1 MSESSSD
8 DGREATMRAAS
19 AVISQLEGD
28 GETRGNNN
36 LIVTATPPQEQLVVS
51 IEHSRRQLRL
61 REPNGNDAKL
71 ASEDTSMTFK
81 AAGIE
86 SNNNDIGIEEH
97 PVIPTQDPT
106 NSPVIPAP
114 MTTTPTLQTEPIE
127 SEPSPVTKEQLHVID
142 PVVELKE
149 DSKLGNEE
157 GERVSSGNH
166 DDTIGHPIIEPQ
178 QQLVQSPPTQ
188 QKQLPTQ
195 LLVDSASHAL
205 ESLHGGVSTP
215 DKRNQLQVPPET
227 IVSPMHQEA
236 ESEVN
241 SIAVEPPSPRDIS
254 FAIED
259 GNTSVSE
266 SVELM
271 DVATPSEV
279 EGVTMDTVTMTT
291 GDNKPG
297 GDDLITECQNDDVV
311 GEATNEVTTATNVNK
326 GVVDSQRPQ
335 EVREEEGVSSKTS
348 SVGSGGGVDVLVS
361 TVDED
366 ISVFPGDVP
375 AGGNIASDKALQRP
389 DSILTSCENKRSFS
403 ASESAVPQGVGG
415 GLGSDTCPGEGEGSE
430 TGSKGV
436 GPEERERTGVSRW
449 EERRCRILLVL
460 CIVGSLFETKK
471 NVRISEE

>member
-71 ASEDTSMTFK
+71 ASEDMSMTLK

-86 SNNNDIGIEEH
+86 SNSNDIGIEKH
-97 PVIPTQDPT
+97 PVIPTQEPT
-106 NSPVIPAP
+106 KSPVIPAP
-114 MTTTPTLQTEPIE
+114 MVPSIE
-127 SEPSPVTKEQLHVID
+127 REPSPVTKEQLHVIE

-166 DDTIGHPIIEPQ
+166 DDTVEHPIIEPQ

-188 QKQLPTQ
+188 QQLVQSPPTQQQQLPTQ
-195 LLVDSASHAL
+195 LLIDSASHTL

-271 DVATPSEV
+271 DVATPSV
-279 EGVTMDTVTMTT
+279 VGGVTMDTVTMTT
-291 GDNKPG
+291 GDDKAG
-297 GDDLITECQNDDVV
+297 GDNLITECQNDDVV
-311 GEATNEVTTATNVNK
+311 GAATNEVTTATNVNE

-335 EVREEEGVSSKTS
+335 EVREEGVSSKTS

-415 GLGSDTCPGEGEGSE
+415 GLVSDTCPGEGEGSE

-449 EERRCRILLVL
+449 EERRCRI
-460 CIVGSLFETKK
+460 
-471 NVRISEE
+471 